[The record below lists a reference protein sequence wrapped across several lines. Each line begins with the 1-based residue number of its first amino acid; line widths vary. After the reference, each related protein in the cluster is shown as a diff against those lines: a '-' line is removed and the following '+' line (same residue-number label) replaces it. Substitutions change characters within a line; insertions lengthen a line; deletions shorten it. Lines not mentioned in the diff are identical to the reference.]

1 MNSKGAFGRDSR
13 TPLVGRNAEL
23 ESLRQLFVV
32 SQSGQKS
39 PVGRS
44 KQAAIPLDTL
54 RSPQCMVVMGESGIG
69 KTRLAEE
76 VSWEAEERGWIAIWS
91 RSYAQESTI
100 PYRLWIEILRGIS
113 DAGLW
118 QEQDLRTQPLV
129 YARLVTLLP
138 ELSIRLP
145 VGLSR
150 TRQSPEQEQQSLWEA
165 VLELLKVVCERTPLF
180 IILDDLQW
188 ADTSSCELLAYLAR
202 RAPGF
207 SFAFLATCRET
218 ELTPKHPLRPLLAH
232 MQREHNVK
240 TLLLRPLTTTQIRT
254 MFANLPEGTVQYI
267 QTQSGGNP
275 FFAEELARSLGTM
288 SPSTLEQ
295 PLSKVRKKGSTL
307 PDSIVAALH
316 NRLSKL
322 SRECQQ
328 LLSTAAVLGG
338 AFEFSLICSM
348 EAGTTA
354 PADEDTVLD
363 LLDEALHAS
372 VLIEEG
378 KGGRITYRFW
388 HPLLVSHLYTGLSAT
403 KRALLHRRAA
413 EFLQQTYAKREA
425 EGAATITYHL
435 VEGGGEPAQIVHY
448 ATLAGD
454 SAYTLSAY
462 PEAERHYRVAIEN
475 VRSIQANSTVA
486 PDEHAHLA
494 ALLEQLGECIR
505 IQGNA
510 EEARHIYEQALAER
524 TCAHPSSQQSGTAT
538 TTPPLEVREI
548 QVDALLWSEVGW
560 TWYAT
565 SDYARARS
573 YSEKGE
579 YTLREAGIVDGPA
592 WARLFFQQSYILWQ
606 EGHYEEARRAG
617 DKALALFE
625 AHLLTRPTTDG
636 DSTPL
641 TRLRRTLEGDPVDI
655 ARTHRLLGSLA
666 NSMGQPTEALSHLN
680 SALVLLEQHDHQR
693 ELAHVSCNIGYIH
706 VQKAEHELAQAFL
719 RRAIN
724 LAERIGDT
732 PLTAVVFS
740 NLGDL
745 AAQSGQLSE
754 AENWYHRGLELAEQI
769 DDQVYRSNW
778 NTLLASVLQDQGRLS
793 EAATCIYQ
801 ALLISHSM
809 GNAPCLG
816 LALVALGDLR
826 ILQAKEAAKVQ
837 ATMRSQHCLARAE
850 ATLQRV
856 LTLKGVA
863 AETKAQGQLA
873 LAQVFLMQGKLDLA
887 LQQAMQTLEEARRYE
902 STRLLTRTQ
911 HLLGTILAAQNQS
924 TQAEQ
929 YVTQAMQ
936 LSQKHGMRL
945 EYARSLQ
952 SYGILFLQTATGET
966 AVSRREQGIRSLHEA
981 QRIFIECQAA
991 LDMQEVKD
999 LLSTYGDGA

>member
-13 TPLVGRNAEL
+13 TPLVGRNSEM

-39 PVGRS
+39 LVGRS

-54 RSPQCMVVMGESGIG
+54 RTPQCMVLMGETGIG

-76 VSWEAEERGWIAIWS
+76 VSWEAGERGWVAIWS

-100 PYRLWIEILRGIS
+100 PYRLWIEVLRGIS

-118 QEQDLRTQPLV
+118 QEQDLNALPLIS
-129 YARLVTLLP
+129 ARLVNLLP
-138 ELSIRLP
+138 ELYNRLP
-145 VGLSR
+145 VSLPR

-165 VLELLKVVCERTPLF
+165 VLELFKVVCERTPLL
-180 IILDDLQW
+180 IVLDDVQW

-202 RAPGF
+202 RSSGVPI
-207 SFAFLATCRET
+207 AFLATCRET
-218 ELTPKHPLRPLLAH
+218 ELTPKHALRPLLAH
-232 MQREHNVK
+232 MQREHTVK
-240 TLLLRPLTTTQIRT
+240 TLPLRPLTDTHIRS

-275 FFAEELARSLGTM
+275 FFAEELARSLSTM
-288 SPSTLEQ
+288 PQQTLEH
-295 PLSKVRKKGSTL
+295 PLSKVRKNRSTL

-348 EAGTTA
+348 EAGTA
-354 PADEDTVLD
+354 ASADEDTVLD

-372 VLIEEG
+372 VLVEEG
-378 KGGRITYRFW
+378 KGGRVTYRFW

-413 EFLQQTYAKREA
+413 ALLRQIYAKREA

-462 PEAERHYRVAIEN
+462 PEAERHYRIAIEN
-475 VRSIQANSTVA
+475 IRSIQANSTVT
-486 PDEHAHLA
+486 PDDHARLA
-494 ALLEQLGECIR
+494 SLLEQLGECVR

-524 TCAHPSSQQSGTAT
+524 TVAHIFPQFSDTAT
-538 TTPPLEVREI
+538 PAPSLEKREI

-573 YSEKGE
+573 YGEKGE
-579 YTLREAGIVDGPA
+579 YALREAGIVDGPA

-606 EGHYEEARRAG
+606 EGNYEEARRAG
-617 DKALALFE
+617 DNALALFE

-636 DSTPL
+636 NNTPL

-655 ARTHRLLGSLA
+655 ARTHRLLGSIA
-666 NSMGQPTEALSHLN
+666 NSMGSPTEVLAHLN

-706 VQKAEHELAQAFL
+706 VQKAEHEQAQAFL

-724 LAERIGDT
+724 LAERIGDI
-732 PLTAVVFS
+732 PLTAVVFN

-745 AAQSGQLSE
+745 AAQSGQLAE
-754 AENWYHRGLELAEQI
+754 AENWYHRGLELADLI
-769 DDQVYRSNW
+769 DDQVYRSDW
-778 NTLLASVLQDQGRLS
+778 NTRLAAVLQDQGRLS
-793 EAATCIYQ
+793 EAAECIQQ
-801 ALLISHSM
+801 ALTISHTL
-809 GNAPCLG
+809 GNSPCMG
-816 LALVALGDLR
+816 LALVALANLR
-826 ILQAKEAAKVQ
+826 ILQAKEAAK
-837 ATMRSQHCLARAE
+837 APEPLRSRRCLARAE
-850 ATLQRV
+850 ASLQRV
-856 LTLKGVA
+856 LTLKGAA
-863 AETKAQGQLA
+863 AETKSQGQLA
-873 LAQVFLMQGKLDLA
+873 LAQVFLLQGKLELA
-887 LQQAMQTLEEARRYE
+887 QQQAMQTLEEARRYE
-902 STRLLTRTQ
+902 STRLLARTQ
-911 HLLGTILAAQNQS
+911 HLLGTIFAAQNKG

-929 YVTQAMQ
+929 YMTQAMQ
-936 LSQKHGMRL
+936 LSQKHGLRL

-952 SYGILFLQTATGET
+952 SYAILFLQTATDET
-966 AVSRREQGIRSLHEA
+966 AVSRRKEGIRSLHEA
-981 QRIFIECQAA
+981 YHLFIECSAA
-991 LDMQEVKD
+991 LDLQEVKD
-999 LLSTYGDGA
+999 ILSTYGDGA